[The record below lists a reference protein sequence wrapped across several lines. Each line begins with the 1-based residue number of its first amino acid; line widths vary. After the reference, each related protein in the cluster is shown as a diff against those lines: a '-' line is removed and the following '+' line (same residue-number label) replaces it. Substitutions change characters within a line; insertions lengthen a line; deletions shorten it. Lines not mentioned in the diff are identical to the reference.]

1 MAALQQQR
9 DAVDRAAELI
19 RAFPEAAAGFGTL
32 RTMRPDDLPQ
42 PYRELLDHRSH
53 MTVVMER
60 LCGGLVGLEVVATRV
75 EPPAAPGDR
84 GLYMREILLTNA
96 SGAVVQH
103 GIVRIDLSVVDGSTA
118 EAILAAKTPLGRI
131 LIDANLLRDVH
142 DVGLLEVVPGPHLR
156 RLFGA
161 SAADVPRTFGRVAE
175 ISLGGRPAVEL
186 LEIAAPGLLP
196 KTLR

>member
-1 MAALQQQR
+1 MNQNDLR
-9 DAVDRAAELI
+9 DAVDRASQLI
-19 RAFPEAAAGFGTL
+19 RAFPEPAAGFGTL
-32 RTMRPDDLPQ
+32 RPLRPDELPE

-53 MTVVMER
+53 MTVAMER
-60 LCGGLVGLEVVATRV
+60 LCDGPVSLEVVATQS
-75 EPPAAPGDR
+75 ELPAVSGNR
-84 GLYMREILLTNA
+84 GRYMREILLRSA
-96 SGAVVQH
+96 SGAIVQQ
-103 GIVRIDLSVVDGSTA
+103 GIVRIDLDAVDEKA
-118 EAILAAKTPLGRI
+118 AAAILAAEMPLGRI
-131 LIDANLLRDVH
+131 LIEANLLRDVH

-161 SAADVPRTFGRVAE
+161 SAADALRTFGRVAE